1 MSNDLMPGES
11 LVMKERQHWV
21 VMIKPLL
28 LLIALVIL
36 VSLLDVFQTIP
47 NDYRILA
54 TLAAVALLGVWL
66 IVVWIRWNSRSFTI
80 TDRRVILDTGVV
92 SRASKVIALDRVQDI
107 ATNQSLLGR
116 VFGYGRIEIDSA
128 GAAGAAGAE
137 VLNALPQPQR
147 FRDEVFG
154 RAEKLRAAGAS
165 EPAQAA
171 PPSV

>member
-1 MSNDLMPGES
+1 MSNELMPGES
-11 LVMKERQHWV
+11 LVLKEHQHWV

-28 LLIALVIL
+28 LPIALVIL

-47 NDYRILA
+47 SDYRILA

-107 ATNQSLLGR
+107 STNQSLLGR
-116 VFGYGRIEIDSA
+116 MLGYGRIEIDSA
-128 GAAGAAGAE
+128 GAAGAE
-137 VLNALPQPQR
+137 VLSALPNPQH
-147 FRDEVFG
+147 FRDEVFS
-154 RAEKLRAAGAS
+154 RAEKLRTVGAGGES
-165 EPAQAA
+165 PAA
-171 PPSV
+171 PPPSV

>member
-28 LLIALVIL
+28 LPIALVIL

-47 NDYRILA
+47 SDYRILA

-116 VFGYGRIEIDSA
+116 MLGYGRIEIDSA
-128 GAAGAAGAE
+128 GAAGAE
-137 VLNALPQPQR
+137 VLSALPHPQR
-147 FRDEVFG
+147 FRDEVFS
-154 RAEKLRAAGAS
+154 RAEKLRGTGAS
-165 EPAQAA
+165 EPTAAA

>member
-1 MSNDLMPGES
+1 MANELMPGET
-11 LVMKERQHWV
+11 LVMKEHQHWI

-28 LLIALVIL
+28 LPIALVIL

-47 NDYRILA
+47 SDYRILA

-128 GAAGAAGAE
+128 GAAGAE
-137 VLNALPQPQR
+137 VLSALPHPQR